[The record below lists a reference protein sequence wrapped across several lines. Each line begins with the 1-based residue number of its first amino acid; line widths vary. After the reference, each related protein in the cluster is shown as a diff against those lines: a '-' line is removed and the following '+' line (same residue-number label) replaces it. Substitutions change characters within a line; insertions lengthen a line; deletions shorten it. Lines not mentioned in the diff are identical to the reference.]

1 MTVRVVHRPARL
13 GAPQTEQRVQALAPP
28 PTMDDGTTSGQGMVA
43 VMMPV
48 LAGTGSLMVVL
59 TNINRPLF
67 AALGLVFFAGSV
79 SLGMLMFASQRRGP
93 RKRIRLQRQRYVQYL
108 DQVRSSLRIAESA
121 QRRSAQWL
129 HPQPD
134 ELLTATA
141 DPARRW
147 ERRRDD
153 DDFLRLRVGSG
164 EMPSH
169 LALRLELGDNPLTA
183 YDQACLVEARRLVA
197 DRDTVPDLAVTVDLA
212 QYGALTI
219 LGDPENS
226 RTICRAS
233 LAQAIAWHGPGDLA
247 LIVVRAPALA
257 DSWDWV
263 KWAPHTA
270 PGSLRRTQPEGGET
284 LPASGRLVF
293 DSVAESQE
301 LLGPVLAQRV
311 IDVRR
316 TKRRYPDA
324 LLVVVDGEHLPPHAG
339 ITCPDQVVELVD
351 INVHVVYLLSQR
363 RTEPETVDA
372 RVELLDDVALL
383 ARLSDKHRVMTFAVD
398 RVDIALVRL
407 LARQLAPLRL
417 AAEEAGAGGPDA
429 SPSWQSLLVLDDL
442 AALDAAVTWAPRS
455 DANLLRVPIGV
466 DDNGRPVHLD
476 LKESA
481 RGGMGPHGMLI
492 GATGSGKSEL
502 LRTLVTSLAVTH
514 HPDHLAMVLVDYKGG
529 ATFAGLSG
537 LPHCA
542 GIVTNLADDLT
553 LVDRMRDALYGEIQR
568 RQELLKAAGSLPNVF
583 AYEKARAN
591 ALRVASDANSDLTEL
606 PPLPHLLVIIDEFS
620 ELLADRPE
628 FAELFVAIGRIGRSI
643 GVHLLLATQRLELGK
658 IRGLE
663 THLSYR
669 IALRTFSD
677 TESREAIGTPDA
689 YRLAPEPGLGY
700 LKVDTTVYQR
710 FRAAHV
716 SAPYSAGG
724 PRTLVAPGSA
734 IRLFTTRETVS
745 VPPPP
750 PLPPPAASAT
760 AHPPAVDLSAEV
772 MTGLPQLSL
781 LEVAVARLD
790 LGARRIAEQRNR
802 PVQAHKVWLDPLPAT
817 LSLRQVAYSV
827 AARRYASG
835 DSTGRIAVVG
845 LVDSPIAQRQDPFVV
860 DLAGPAANML
870 VVGGPQTGKSILL
883 RTLVL
888 SASYV
893 HTPHEVAFYLVDAGG
908 GGLRGM
914 AELPHVG
921 SVATRGDPDLIR
933 RTFNEV
939 LMAVERRERAFNSVA
954 LDSPAQWRAWRA
966 AGNVLPGDT
975 ATGGDPGSDL
985 GDIYLV
991 VDGWGSLRDDFDD
1004 LEEVLAEIAADG
1016 PAYGVHVIVTVTS
1029 PLQVRHKMLP
1039 SFSGRLELR
1048 LTDPF
1053 DSAFGRGLAET
1064 LPSNLPGRGLSGSGQ
1079 LFQTALPRLDEA
1091 TDMKDLAEAQQRA
1104 VRLLATKWGRR
1115 PAVPKVRTLPAEIPA
1130 AMLPEPT
1137 EAGIAIGL
1145 SETDLGPARLHLFGA
1160 DPHLVVFGDSETG
1173 KTNTL
1178 RVIVEQLTRARSPE
1192 DLGIVLVDYRR
1203 TMLGAASEE
1212 YLMAYCSTR
1221 QATESMAAELSGMIA
1236 ERLPP
1241 ANVTAAQLQDRS
1253 WWRGPEMVVVIDDY
1267 DMVAT
1272 SSGNPLLPLVEMLP
1286 YGRDVGLHVIVAR
1299 RTGGAGRALFDP
1311 LLQRLGD
1318 LATTGLLHSGARGEG
1333 PLACGVPAARLPAG
1347 RAIWARRAQNPVQL
1361 QIALH

>member
-1 MTVRVVHRPARL
+1 
-13 GAPQTEQRVQALAPP
+13 
-28 PTMDDGTTSGQGMVA
+28 MDDGTASGQSMVTL
-43 VMMPV
+43 MMPV
-48 LAGTGSLMVVL
+48 LAGTGALMVVL

-108 DQVRSSLRIAESA
+108 DQVRGSVRTAEAA
-121 QRRSAQWL
+121 QRRAAQWH
-129 HPQPD
+129 HPPPD
-134 ELLTATA
+134 ALPAVVA
-141 DPARRW
+141 DPMRRW
-147 ERRRDD
+147 ERRRED
-153 DDFLRLRVGSG
+153 DDFLRLRAGSG
-164 EMPSH
+164 EVPAD

-183 YDQACLVEARRLVA
+183 HDQTCLVEARRLVA
-197 DRDTVPDLAVTVDLA
+197 DRATIPALAVTVDLA
-212 QYGALTI
+212 EYGALTV
-219 LGDPENS
+219 LGDPEAG
-226 RTICRAS
+226 RTLCRAL
-233 LAQAIAWHGPGDLA
+233 LAQTMAWHAPGDLA
-247 LIVVRAPALA
+247 LVVVRAPALA

-263 KWAPHTA
+263 KWSPHTV
-270 PGSLRRTQPEGGET
+270 PGALRRTQVDAGET
-284 LPASGRLVF
+284 LPSSDRLVF
-293 DSVAESQE
+293 DSVAESQD

-316 TKRRYPDA
+316 AKRRFSDA

-351 INVHVVYLLSQR
+351 INVHVVYLLSER

-372 RVELLDDVALL
+372 RVELLDDTAGL
-383 ARLSDKHRVMTFAVD
+383 ARLSDKHRATTFAVD
-398 RVDIALVRL
+398 HVDVGLVRQ

-417 AAEEAGAGGPDA
+417 AAEEAGASRSDV
-429 SPSWQSLLVLDDL
+429 SVRWQSLLALDDL
-442 AALDAAVTWAPRS
+442 ATLDAAVTWAPRS

-466 DDNGRPVHLD
+466 DDNGRAVHLD

-514 HPDHLAMVLVDYKGG
+514 HPDQLAMVLVDYKGG

-568 RQELLKAAGSLPNVF
+568 RQELLKAAGSLPNLF
-583 AYEKARAN
+583 AYAKARAS
-591 ALRVASDANSDLTEL
+591 ALRGDAGVNLGLVDL

-620 ELLADRPE
+620 ELLSDRPE

-716 SAPYSAGG
+716 SAAYSAGT
-724 PRTLVAPGSA
+724 PRTPVAQRSTV
-734 IRLFTTRETVS
+734 RLFTTGE
-745 VPPPP
+745 
-750 PLPPPAASAT
+750 PAASTVPALPVP
-760 AHPPAVDLSAEV
+760 ALPVPAVPATTRAPVADAAAGA
-772 MTGLPQLSL
+772 MTTLPQLSL
-781 LEVAVARLD
+781 LEVTVARLGV
-790 LGARRIAEQRNR
+790 GARQIAEQRNR

-827 AARRYASG
+827 ASGRYASG
-835 DSTGRIAVVG
+835 DSLSRIAVVG
-845 LVDSPIAQRQDPFVV
+845 LVDSPIAQRQDPYVL
-860 DLAGPAANML
+860 DLSGPAANML
-870 VVGGPQTGKSILL
+870 VVGGPQSGKSILL

-893 HTPHEVAFYLVDAGG
+893 HTPKEVAFYLIDAGG
-908 GGLRGM
+908 GGLRGL
-914 AELPHVG
+914 ADLPHVG

-954 LDSPAQWRAWRA
+954 LDSPAQWRAWRT

-975 ATGGDPGSDL
+975 ATGGEPGSDL

-991 VDGWGSLRDDFDD
+991 IDGWGSLRDDFDD

-1029 PLQVRHKMLP
+1029 PLQIRHKILP

-1079 LFQTALPRLDEA
+1079 LFQTALPRLDEGTA
-1091 TDMKDLAEAQQRA
+1091 TKDLADAQQRA

-1115 PAVPKVRTLPAEIPA
+1115 PAVPKVRTLPAEIPVST
-1130 AMLPEPT
+1130 LPEPS

-1145 SETDLGPARLHLFGA
+1145 SETDLGPARLQLFGA
-1160 DPHLVVFGDSETG
+1160 DPHLLVFGDSETG

-1178 RVIVEQLTRARSPE
+1178 RVIVEQLVRARSPE
-1192 DLGIVLVDYRR
+1192 DLGIVVVDYRH
-1203 TMLGAASEE
+1203 TLLGVASEE
-1212 YLMAYCSTR
+1212 YQMAYCSNR
-1221 QATESMAAELSGMIA
+1221 KATESMAAELGGMIA
-1236 ERLPP
+1236 DRLPP
-1241 ANVTAAQLQDRS
+1241 ANVTAAQLRDRS
-1253 WWRGPEMVVVIDDY
+1253 WWSGPEMVVVIDDY

-1272 SSGNPLLPLVEMLP
+1272 SAGNPLLPLVEMIP

-1299 RTGGAGRALFDP
+1299 RTGGASRALFDP

-1318 LATTGLLHSGARGEG
+1318 LATTGLLHSGSRGEG

-1347 RAIWARRAQNPVQL
+1347 RAIWARRAHSPVQL